1 MNVTPFSQ
9 RCQDVGNLCGLST
22 FSQLAYC
29 PLPRR
34 TVCRIHLKYYFSK
47 CEVDQN
53 SCVGWF
59 TSWGLIQLT
68 PLFLF
73 FTFFFS
79 CFHFSFCFLFLF
91 FSFSKNLPSM
101 KHSMSGCPGG
111 WPSLYQWSVK
121 FLLYPHV
128 HGKFTTISTI
138 LQSWVFFKTL
148 IQNTKHD
155 VTHLLSFSSSYR
167 CWLVRQVW
175 PVRLNGNSMLVEEGR
190 SVQNNTIVC

>member
-29 PLPRR
+29 VLSHR
-34 TVCRIHLKYYFSK
+34 TVQDSLKILFLKMWSRPK
-47 CEVDQN
+47 LLC
-53 SCVGWF
+53 
-59 TSWGLIQLT
+59 GLIYLLGSQLT
-68 PLFLF
+68 HTLVSLLYFFLLLFPFL
-73 FTFFFS
+73 
-79 CFHFSFCFLFLF
+79 FCFLFLF

-111 WPSLYQWSVK
+111 WPSLYQWSVN

-155 VTHLLSFSSSYR
+155 VTHLLSLHLPTDVDWWDRYGL
-167 CWLVRQVW
+167 CALMEI
-175 PVRLNGNSMLVEEGR
+175 P
-190 SVQNNTIVC
+190 C